1 MGFLYKCSC
10 KQGFIEETLFMKGRN
25 RMAKQ
30 TDAGIIKT
38 GHMNKTMW
46 GYFFITPAILGLLLF
61 NFGPMLFSLGISFF
75 KWDVV
80 TPAEWIG
87 FKNYTRLA
95 KDPLVLKSLAVTAY
109 YTLLTVPL
117 TTVIGLLVA
126 SLLNTKVKMMSVF
139 RTIFYIPSIVPAVA
153 SSALWMFLCNPMYG
167 LLNNVLGIF
176 GIPPQNWIY
185 DPYMVIPSLSV
196 IAVWGAGNTV
206 IIYLA
211 GLQGIPRHLYESIE
225 IDGGNT
231 FHKFFNITVPMIS
244 PIIFYNVVMGIIGSM
259 QTFTQAYVMTEGG
272 PDNASLFYVLLLY
285 RTAFTNQEMGYA
297 SAMAWI
303 LFILVAILTFI
314 SFKSSNLWVFY
325 EGGSKNGK

>member
-1 MGFLYKCSC
+1 MSKIQL
-10 KQGFIEETLFMKGRN
+10 T
-25 RMAKQ
+25 AK
-30 TDAGIIKT
+30 ISNKRF
-38 GHMNKTMW
+38 NKTLW
-46 GYFFITPAILGLLLF
+46 GYFFIAPAILGLILF

-87 FKNYTRLA
+87 AGNYSRLI
-95 KDPLVLKSLAVTAY
+95 KDPLVLKSLGVTAY

-117 TTVIGLLVA
+117 TTIIGLLVA
-126 SLLNTKVKMMSVF
+126 SLLNTKVKAMSVF

-167 LLNNVLGIF
+167 LLNTIIGYF
-176 GIPPQNWIY
+176 GISPQNWIY
-185 DPYMVIPSLSV
+185 DPVMVIPSLAV
-196 IAVWGAGNTV
+196 IAVWGSGNTV

-211 GLQGIPRHLYESIE
+211 GLQGIPGHLYESIE
-225 IDGGNT
+225 IDGGNAV
-231 FHKFFNITVPMIS
+231 HKFFNITVPMIS
-244 PIIFYNVVMGIIGSM
+244 PIIFYNVVMGVIGSM
-259 QTFTQAYVMTEGG
+259 QTFTQAYVMTQGG

-303 LFILVAILTFI
+303 LFIIVAILTFI

-325 EGGSKNGK
+325 EEGSKNG